1 MRIKETAAGRAAKAR
16 PWRDV
21 TLVREDVPAHEL
33 LLAVLPAALT
43 PELLVELVPCFDRG
57 REHVF
62 VPFEEFS
69 SNLGVELL
77 EHRHPTQVPRV
88 GD

>member
-1 MRIKETAAGRAAKAR
+1 MRIEEAAARGAAKAR
-16 PWRDV
+16 PGGDV
-21 TLVREDVPAHEL
+21 SFVGKDMPANKL
-33 LLAVLPAALT
+33 LLTVLSAPLA
-43 PELLVELVPCFDRG
+43 PELLVELISGSDR
-57 REHVF
+57 RSEHVF